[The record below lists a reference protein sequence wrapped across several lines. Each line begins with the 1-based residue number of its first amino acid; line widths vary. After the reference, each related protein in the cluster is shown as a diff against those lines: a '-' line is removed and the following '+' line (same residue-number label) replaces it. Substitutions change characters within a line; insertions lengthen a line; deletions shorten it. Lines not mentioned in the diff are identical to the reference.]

1 MAKMTTRRTT
11 KENVELSD
19 AELIEK
25 YLGIT
30 YFSDGSWTDEAERL
44 RAETLME
51 ARREAGEKDARERAE
66 RTAADAEEYWRV
78 REG

>member
-1 MAKMTTRRTT
+1 MAKITKKTTTE
-11 KENVELSD
+11 KLELSD

-30 YFSDGSWTDEAERL
+30 YFSDGTWTDEAERL
-44 RAETLME
+44 RAEKLMRE
-51 ARREAGEKDARERAE
+51 RREAAEQAELERRERM
-66 RTAADAEEYWRV
+66 AADGREYWRV